1 VLRGERGAGRWR
13 SGELKSGGSVDRAR
27 LDEGGRRFCLLG
39 GCSVSLASDESVC
52 SSAGYVLFYMRKD
65 RAEDHF
71 TAPAAEMET

>member
-1 VLRGERGAGRWR
+1 
-13 SGELKSGGSVDRAR
+13 
-27 LDEGGRRFCLLG
+27 
-39 GCSVSLASDESVC
+39 VSLASDESVC